1 MNARRRKLSLAFGI
15 AGALLALLLFGTHF
29 FLKRKVS
36 QWKTRL
42 SADGERFEIKDCLPR
57 RVDARDNSFGEVSRL
72 TSQLVGRT
80 RLHEIA
86 PPSLLQIAP
95 GNAMPV
101 LPLTNW
107 VIRRS
112 AGPKGTTN
120 GTWSVVTAELAAV
133 TNALSDLTAALRG
146 LPSLEANLDYY
157 EGFTLRLVHLSRF
170 KGAAQVLQLAAL
182 RDLHAGQRDQALDE
196 LCAILALVRGTE
208 KEPLFISQLV
218 RISIAQIAFNITW
231 QFLQSPDWTDAQL
244 ARLQESWQRLEFI
257 AAAEAAIVMERAM
270 AIAAAE
276 AYRASHEKF
285 VNDLQAWGGP
295 PTTAT
300 NISSVLEQLPERTW
314 QGLQHFVWRWWW
326 SYVDELRM
334 LQIEQVWIESA
345 RLARSSGSY
354 AAARSNEV
362 IRLRS
367 LDALRPADLD
377 DLPLFE
383 APRLQSLLA
392 DGARRLQKAPW
403 QAARAETLCNLAVTA
418 VALKRFQQRLGK
430 LPTAL
435 GALTPDLIAKVP
447 HDPMD
452 GQALR
457 YRPTA
462 NGGILLYSVGEDTKD
477 DQGDPAPTP
486 DSSGTNISWMKG
498 RDWVWP
504 TPASDDEVRS
514 YQEKLEQKAGRRRGD

>member
-1 MNARRRKLSLAFGI
+1 MNARRRKLSLAFGL
-15 AGALLALLLFGTHF
+15 AGALLALLLVGTHF
-29 FLKRKVS
+29 LLKRKVS

-42 SADGERFEIKDCLPR
+42 SADGERFEIKDWLPR
-57 RVDARDNSFGEVSRL
+57 RVDARDNSFGEASRL

-80 RLHEIA
+80 RLYEIA

-101 LPLTNW
+101 LPDPLL
-107 VIRRS
+107 IRRS
-112 AGPKGTTN
+112 GGPKGTTN

-146 LPSLEANLDYY
+146 LPPLEANLDYY
-157 EGFTLRLVHLSRF
+157 EGFTLRLAHISRF
-170 KGAAQVLQLAAL
+170 KVAAQVLQLAAL
-182 RDLHAGQRDQALDE
+182 SDLHAGRRDQALDE

-208 KEPLFISQLV
+208 NEPLFISQLV

-244 ARLQESWQRLEFI
+244 ARLQESWQKLEFI
-257 AAAEAAIVMERAM
+257 AAAEAAIGMERAM

-345 RLARSSGSY
+345 RMARSSGS
-354 AAARSNEV
+354 APQRVQTRSF
-362 IRLRS
+362 
-367 LDALRPADLD
+367 D
-377 DLPLFE
+377 
-383 APRLQSLLA
+383 
-392 DGARRLQKAPW
+392 
-403 QAARAETLCNLAVTA
+403 
-418 VALKRFQQRLGK
+418 
-430 LPTAL
+430 
-435 GALTPDLIAKVP
+435 
-447 HDPMD
+447 
-452 GQALR
+452 
-457 YRPTA
+457 
-462 NGGILLYSVGEDTKD
+462 
-477 DQGDPAPTP
+477 
-486 DSSGTNISWMKG
+486 
-498 RDWVWP
+498 
-504 TPASDDEVRS
+504 
-514 YQEKLEQKAGRRRGD
+514 